1 LAILKSKRFWAAI
14 LALGIIIYLFRD
26 FKFRQVWDIIIHIN
40 FWYLIPLSIAEV
52 LIAFVR
58 SQRWKYIIDPGKKI
72 GTWDIFSTFSIG
84 MMMNLLLPALTGQV
98 ARVFLLAKK
107 EELKKTVA
115 FTSVVLEVL
124 FDAIVLFG
132 LLLFVSFFYVFP
144 DFVNSW
150 WHFGGLVVII
160 LSIVLFWMSRHH
172 KDAAVEIEN
181 DEFGRGNSFTERL
194 HYLKITFVYGLQM
207 LRSSK
212 HLFLVTGLTILSWSL
227 QAVMVYLL
235 IAAFDLRIDLWG
247 AVVIMVINTV
257 MVMVVVTPVNIGT
270 FQLACI
276 FALSLFKIDKQTALS
291 FSIVLHAFNYLPPV
305 ILGWMFSLKEG
316 LSVKKLYRERAA
328 KQDRELD
335 LPEVDIREPV
345 EKQ

>member
-1 LAILKSKRFWAAI
+1 MSFIKRKRFWATI
-14 LALGIIIYLFRD
+14 LALVIIIFLFRD
-26 FKFRQVWDIIIHIN
+26 FNFKEVWEIIININ

-52 LIAFVR
+52 SIAFVR

-72 GTWDIFSTFSIG
+72 GTWAIFSTFSIG

-98 ARVFLLAKK
+98 ARVYLLAKK

-132 LLLFVSFFYVFP
+132 LLLFVSSFYVFP
-144 DFVNSW
+144 DYLTSW
-150 WHFGGLVVII
+150 WYIGGLIVVVV
-160 LSIVLFWMSRHH
+160 SVGLFWMSRKH
-172 KDAAVEIEN
+172 KEATENIEN
-181 DEFGRGNSFTERL
+181 GRFAQINSFAERL
-194 HYLKITFVYGLQM
+194 VELKTTFVYGLKM

-212 HLFLVTGLTILSWSL
+212 HLFLVTGLTIVSWSI
-227 QAVMVYLL
+227 QAMMVYLL
-235 IAAFDLRIDLWG
+235 IAAFGIKVDLWG

-270 FQLACI
+270 FQLACV

-291 FSIVLHAFNYLPPV
+291 FSIVLHAFNYIPPV
-305 ILGWMFSLKEG
+305 ILGWLFSLKEG
-316 LSVKKLYRERAA
+316 LSMKALYQERSA
-328 KQDRELD
+328 KSDEELE
-335 LPEVDIREPV
+335 LEDIQLREPV
-345 EKQ
+345 EN

>member
-1 LAILKSKRFWAAI
+1 LAILKTKRFWAAV
-14 LALGIIIYLFRD
+14 LALVIIIYLFRD
-26 FKFRQVWDIIIHIN
+26 FNFRQVWDIIIHIN
-40 FWYLIPLSIAEV
+40 FWYLIPLSITEF

-98 ARVFLLAKK
+98 ARVILIAKK
-107 EELKKTVA
+107 EAIRKTVA
-115 FTSVVLEVL
+115 FTSIVLEVL

-132 LLLFVSFFYVFP
+132 LLVFVSFFYVIP
-144 DFVNSW
+144 DFINSW
-150 WHFGGLVVII
+150 WHFGGLVV
-160 LSIVLFWMSRHH
+160 LIVAVALFWMSRHH
-172 KDAAVEIEN
+172 KTATEKIEN
-181 DEFGRGNSFTERL
+181 GKPSQIHSFAERL
-194 HYLKITFVYGLQM
+194 YELKMTFIYGLRM

-212 HLFLVTGLTILSWSL
+212 HLFWVTGLTILSWSI
-227 QAVMVYLL
+227 QALMVYLL
-235 IAAFDLRIDLWG
+235 IAAFDLNIDLWG

-270 FQLACI
+270 FQLACV

-305 ILGWMFSLKEG
+305 ILGWLFSLKEG
-316 LSVKKLYRERAA
+316 LSVKKLYRERAE
-328 KQDRELD
+328 KDEDELG
-335 LPEVDIREPV
+335 LPDIQVHEPL
-345 EKQ
+345 KK